1 MRKLKKV
8 PTSFLDRLVW
18 DKKGALDILQD
29 YAILDEVFN
38 RNK

>member
-8 PTSFLDRLVW
+8 PTCFLDRLVW
-18 DKKGALDILQD
+18 DKKGAYLILQD